1 MMRERMI
8 WVVALLLVAGAG
20 FYSGYMLGERNG
32 EQNRQAAAAA
42 FFAQRGGGQGGFA
55 GGQGNSQRNGQGGQN
70 GGQNGG
76 RGFGGGALA
85 GTVSAVNGNTLT
97 LQTRNGQSMTVEL
110 ASDGKVR
117 KQVDGQLSDITTGE
131 QIVAF
136 GAPDGSTFK
145 ATNIQIGA
153 LQGAP
158 GGQGTRPAQ
167 P

>member
-1 MMRERMI
+1 MTRERII
-8 WVVALLLVAGAG
+8 WIVALLVVAGAG
-20 FYSGYMLGERNG
+20 FYSGYMVGERNG
-32 EQNRQAAAAA
+32 AQNRQAAAAA
-42 FFAQRGGGQGGFA
+42 FFEQRGGQGGFG
-55 GGQGNSQRNGQGGQN
+55 GGQGNGQRNGQN

-85 GTVSAVNGNTLT
+85 GTVSAVNGSTIT
-97 LQTRNGQSMTVEL
+97 LQTRNGQSTTVEL

-131 QIVAF
+131 QIVVF
-136 GAPDGSTFK
+136 GSPDGSTFK
-145 ATNIQIGA
+145 ATSIQVGA

-158 GGQGTRPAQ
+158 GARPAN